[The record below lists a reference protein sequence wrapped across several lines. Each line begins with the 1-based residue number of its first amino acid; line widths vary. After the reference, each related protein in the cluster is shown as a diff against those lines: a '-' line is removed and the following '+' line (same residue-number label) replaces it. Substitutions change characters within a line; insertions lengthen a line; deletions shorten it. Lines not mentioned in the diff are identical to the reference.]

1 MNCLIILPHFLSN
14 RKSEK
19 FTHINCNDTAIMDE
33 NKSIEQVLES
43 GSTDPLS
50 SGFSAS
56 ADLNGSDKKNWSLDC
71 PSSTDAD
78 DVNLAYSHSSPNLLN
93 MDHGKRVSQ
102 QIASAALSR
111 SRSSSFSQTIS
122 QSLSTSDDQKD
133 SSSAFPLSQSFD
145 FDGSLRENMSPGT
158 GTGVRSIY
166 GHEST
171 LSASARRILS
181 SASFDSDYSDG
192 ALGAENFNFDSGESD
207 SHSRSF
213 SASEDEEEEG
223 VKEFDEFA
231 DFNEFDHHYDR
242 EKGRS
247 ASSAELNRI
256 MSNSSLDDSS
266 IDSPRSPDYPAGYPN
281 NNKNASH
288 ELTCRQLVLTVLN
301 TELLFA
307 PPAAT
312 PSPGKQTSR
321 KSKHSEENRNNAS
334 PHPADREK
342 HLLSSAAKTS
352 AHLAASFFH
361 KSRNSIIG
369 SLSHLGINHGG
380 SSGTVGSDLST
391 ENDSI
396 LQQNLTNAA
405 ASGPKS
411 QKRSSKPPT
420 PTAHQASMHSKQSK
434 AVQERHEAEQLVKM
448 RLSVFAAE
456 DDGTAMDDL
465 PEFTATTNILQ
476 SGAFLYF
483 VCLYGQ

>member
-1 MNCLIILPHFLSN
+1 
-14 RKSEK
+14 
-19 FTHINCNDTAIMDE
+19 MDE

-43 GSTDPLS
+43 GSNNPTS
-50 SGFSAS
+50 SGFSAL
-56 ADLNGSDKKNWSLDC
+56 ADLNGSEGKNWSLDC
-71 PSSTDAD
+71 PSSPDAD

-111 SRSSSFSQTIS
+111 SRSSSFSKTIS
-122 QSLSTSDDQKD
+122 QSLSASDDQNN

-145 FDGSLRENMSPGT
+145 FDGNLRENMSPGT
-158 GTGVRSIY
+158 GAGAKSIY

-192 ALGAENFNFDSGESD
+192 ALGAENFNFDSGDSD
-207 SHSRSF
+207 SNSRSF
-213 SASEDEEEEG
+213 SASDEEEEEG
-223 VKEFDEFA
+223 VQEFDEFA
-231 DFNEFDHHYDR
+231 DFNEFEHHYDR
-242 EKGRS
+242 EKGHS
-247 ASSAELNRI
+247 ASSAELHRI

-266 IDSPRSPDYPAGYPN
+266 IDSPRSPDYPAGFQN
-281 NNKNASH
+281 QNKNASH
-288 ELTCRQLVLTVLN
+288 ELTCKQLVLTVLS

-307 PPAAT
+307 PSTTT
-312 PSPGKQTSR
+312 PSPGKQASR
-321 KSKHSEENRNNAS
+321 KSHRTEEFRDSS
-334 PHPADREK
+334 PHPGEKDK
-342 HLLSSAAKTS
+342 HLLANAAKSS

-380 SSGTVGSDLST
+380 SSGTVGSDASA

-396 LQQNLTNAA
+396 LQQNLTNAT

-411 QKRSSKPPT
+411 QKNSSKPPT
-420 PTAHQASMHSKQSK
+420 PVTHNASMHSKQSK
-434 AVQERHEAEQLVKM
+434 ALQERNEAELLIKS

-476 SGAFLYF
+476 SGVYF
-483 VCLYGQ
+483 VRIMYMLLCRCLRMTDLPTII